1 MRLICACV
9 PHDVGHHGVYVGP
22 AAPAALRRL
31 PLLGPRVAAA
41 AHEHLQLPL
50 QIGLLLGPAGPGRH
64 GADQPEVTGV
74 LGGGDSI
81 EKQLACVLAR
91 KIALVSACHSF
102 TPLWKI
108 RLM

>member
-22 AAPAALRRL
+22 AAPAALRRR

-50 QIGLLLGPAGPGRH
+50 QIGLLLGTAGPGRH

-81 EKQLACVLAR
+81 R
-91 KIALVSACHSF
+91 KA
-102 TPLWKI
+102 I
-108 RLM
+108 RLCFGLKNSLHYGK